1 MIIDHVAM
9 RERISEPT
17 DEKKELEDY
26 EKEKDWFEQCKV
38 SLRTWERTQAAVNP
52 KVEHKLPQWVQL

>member
-1 MIIDHVAM
+1 M

-52 KVEHKLPQWVQL
+52 KVEHKLPQ